1 MDNNK
6 KRAAAVSA
14 VLQYIKSEQ
23 EAVAAMQAAGGQASR
38 IKRAGIS
45 GQWGLSG
52 RQSLMQMR
60 NLMQIKSFH
69 GTGLR

>member
-1 MDNNK
+1 MDNDK
-6 KRAAAVSA
+6 KKAAAVSA

-23 EAVAAMQAAGGQASR
+23 EAVAAMQAAGIQAPV
-38 IKRAGIS
+38 KRAGIS

-60 NLMQIKSFH
+60 NLMQVKTFH